1 MSKKAPAKV
10 GGRCR
15 SDERRLFRG
24 LPVWLILT
32 FALGILTHKV
42 VFNRGE
48 PQREVGQ
55 EIEAPESLSRG
66 GGSMIGEYE
75 SIEAVL
81 MCAMIGTGVESQMMV
96 DLVRALHRKV
106 RVVVLVN
113 SVEQVSECRR
123 LLSQAGIPAGGVD
136 LLRCNANSPWLRDY
150 GPLFVRK
157 ADGKI
162 AAVESAYLRSA
173 DSNNL
178 NLVLA
183 NDEFAIAL
191 SNGLDLEV
199 DSLPILLDGGNFIS
213 NGGRLV
219 CTTTRV
225 LAANRARGFDAN
237 RLDRLFKRKFGELN
251 WIMTPALDGEPTGH
265 VDIFLTFL
273 ARDLAVVGRMDP
285 STEPVNAAR
294 LDQFAAT
301 LRAQRVGKNQMQVLR
316 VPVTRNGEVWR
327 SYCNVVIANGTILV
341 PSFADSADSIE
352 AEVMKVYRAAMPS
365 AEVVP
370 VTCDSLLG
378 FDGLLHCM
386 TLTLPRGIAL
396 DGLKAALIP
405 CP

>member
-1 MSKKAPAKV
+1 MMPPSSASACSSLHPAFPGSSASTNPGLKKESLSSNLQVQRYVEMPWQWDPTMSKKAPAKV

-106 RVVVLVN
+106 RVGVLVN

-225 LAANRARGFDAN
+225 LAKLKTEKLV
-237 RLDRLFKRKFGELN
+237 LDWRKRR
-251 WIMTPALDGEPTGH
+251 TT
-265 VDIFLTFL
+265 
-273 ARDLAVVGRMDP
+273 
-285 STEPVNAAR
+285 
-294 LDQFAAT
+294 
-301 LRAQRVGKNQMQVLR
+301 
-316 VPVTRNGEVWR
+316 
-327 SYCNVVIANGTILV
+327 
-341 PSFADSADSIE
+341 
-352 AEVMKVYRAAMPS
+352 RAAVRVEIEKML
-365 AEVVP
+365 
-370 VTCDSLLG
+370 D
-378 FDGLLHCM
+378 DGLPEKFTSELFEQKC
-386 TLTLPRGIAL
+386 GAL
-396 DGLKAALIP
+396 FQHMLEKYPQRDASIYETEVA
-405 CP
+405 